1 MVLYKIFFFIV
12 GLKPM
17 MATTTTFLF
26 TFMLKIYTVLKGKR
40 KNWLVWNL
48 DNVSQWRA
56 LQTVVSVS

>member
-40 KNWLVWNL
+40 KNWLVWNR